1 MMLYVLKRMKKIYM
15 TSKSIQLKGY
25 PGISSFK
32 GKSSLTDIDI
42 MTNTFDGAVDFLGK
56 LKIYDS
62 VYSLF
67 IGYNTS
73 GYVNK
78 ISPVFGNV
86 ELVKSIEKNVVN
98 DKVRPTE
105 VSRIFDELFN
115 EKGLFKLY
123 MQDEYF
129 KTSNLSYY
137 LKEYARISLYIKRGI
152 EGDNTGDLL
161 YYESKIKDNLSKYH
175 LYREL
180 FRASTDLKKI
190 QKKKEKAEEHAHV
203 DANAE
208 AEAEAEAVK
217 VNSSNQSKEAFIQSD
232 FEAPKVKQLV
242 FPGFESKE

>member
-1 MMLYVLKRMKKIYM
+1 M
-15 TSKSIQLKGY
+15 
-25 PGISSFK
+25 
-32 GKSSLTDIDI
+32 
-42 MTNTFDGAVDFLGK
+42 
-56 LKIYDS
+56 
-62 VYSLF
+62 F

-161 YYESKIKDNLSKYH
+161 YYESKIKENLSKYH

-190 QKKKEKAEEHAHV
+190 QKKKEKSEEHAHV
-203 DANAE
+203 DA
-208 AEAEAEAVK
+208 VK
-217 VNSSNQSKEAFIQSD
+217 VNPSNQSKEAFIQSD

>member
-1 MMLYVLKRMKKIYM
+1 
-15 TSKSIQLKGY
+15 
-25 PGISSFK
+25 
-32 GKSSLTDIDI
+32 
-42 MTNTFDGAVDFLGK
+42 
-56 LKIYDS
+56 
-62 VYSLF
+62 
-67 IGYNTS
+67 
-73 GYVNK
+73 
-78 ISPVFGNV
+78 
-86 ELVKSIEKNVVN
+86 
-98 DKVRPTE
+98 
-105 VSRIFDELFN
+105 
-115 EKGLFKLY
+115 

-208 AEAEAEAVK
+208 AEAEAVK
-217 VNSSNQSKEAFIQSD
+217 INPSNQSKEAFIQSD